1 MKDPVYIIDGS
12 GYIFRA
18 YYAVRPLSSSKGVP
32 TNAVYGFCTM
42 LQKLIK
48 DHHPK
53 YLAITFDT
61 GQKTFRHKLY
71 SEYKAHRPPPPPD
84 LVPQFDL
91 IRRLVDAFDIAQFT
105 QIGFEADD
113 LIGTLAK
120 HATDAG
126 HPVVIVTGDKDMMQL
141 VSPSVTLL
149 DELRASK
156 TGSEM
161 FVTEEG
167 VKNKFGVTP
176 KQVVDVLALMGDSSD
191 NVPGVTGIGE
201 KTAIELIQEY
211 GSMESVL
218 NNAPLMKQKSRR
230 EKLINDSDMARL
242 SKQLVQIDCNVP
254 IDFSLKA
261 LENNG
266 PNLTKLRDLYE
277 ELDFKRLLLE
287 LEAPRIETP
296 QISQESTLPGIAYD
310 AKRVL
315 KAGEIKGDPMLAS
328 YLLNP
333 DAKHDFASLVAQHH
347 ASSFAELNQILENKL
362 HEEGLWSL
370 YKDLE
375 IPLENVLTKME
386 ATGVLIDTELLG
398 HMSLEFETRLRKLEG
413 QAYELAGSTFNLASP
428 KQVAEILFGKLG
440 LESVKKT
447 KTSQSTDAEV
457 LEELSKVHELPKV
470 LLEHRMLSKL
480 KSTYVDALPKLVNP
494 ETGRVHTS
502 FNQAVTATGR
512 LSSSDPNLQNIPI
525 RTEEGRRIR
534 EAFIAP
540 ESCVLISLDYSQIE
554 LRILAHVTGDPV
566 MCEAFLHGQD
576 VHQRTA
582 AEIFEIPLGEV
593 DSNQRRIA
601 KTINF
606 GIIYGMGVYKLSETL
621 DISRQDAQKYLKKYH
636 ERYAR
641 IFSWQQDS
649 LEAARQTGVVT
660 TLLGRRRYI
669 PDIKGQNKML
679 AARAERVAINAP
691 IQGTAADLVKTAMIK
706 VDALLEKEF
715 PAIKMLLQV
724 HDELVLECPENQA
737 DSVAKSVQKAM
748 EQAFTLTVPMKVEYG
763 FAKNWAKAH

>member
-42 LQKLIK
+42 LQKLIR

-84 LVPQFDL
+84 LIPQFDL
-91 IRRLVDAFDIAQFT
+91 IRKLVDAFDIAQFT
-105 QIGFEADD
+105 QIGYEADD

-167 VKNKFGVTP
+167 VKTKFGVTP

-201 KTAIELIQEY
+201 KTAIELVQEY
-211 GSMESVL
+211 GSLESVL

-230 EKLINDSDMARL
+230 EKLLNDSDVARL
-242 SKQLVQIDCNVP
+242 SKQLVQIDCHVP
-254 IDFSLKA
+254 LEFSLKS

-266 PNLTKLRDLYE
+266 PDLTKLRALYE

-287 LEAPRIETP
+287 LEAPVPKT
-296 QISQESTLPGIAYD
+296 QVSSESALPGIAYD
-310 AKRVL
+310 AKKTL

-333 DAKHDFASLVAQHH
+333 DAKHDFASLVAEHH
-347 ASSFAELNQILENKL
+347 ASSFEDLYQKLETKL
-362 HEEGLWSL
+362 QEEGLWSL

-375 IPLENVLTKME
+375 IPLENVLAKME
-386 ATGVLIDTELLG
+386 ATGVLIDTGLLG
-398 HMSLEFETRLRKLEG
+398 QMSTEFETRLRKLESH
-413 QAYELAGSTFNLASP
+413 AYELAGTEFNLASP

-457 LEELSKVHELPKV
+457 LEELSKVHDLPKI

-494 ETGRVHTS
+494 STGRVHTS
-502 FNQAVTATGR
+502 FNQTVTATGR

-540 ESCVLISLDYSQIE
+540 QGCVLISLDYSQIE
-554 LRILAHVTGDPV
+554 LRILAHVTKDPV
-566 MCEAFLHGQD
+566 MLEAFLHEQD

-582 AEIFEIPLGEV
+582 AEIFEIPLDPV
-593 DSNQRRIA
+593 DAHQRRIA

-641 IFSWQQDS
+641 IFQWQQDS

-691 IQGTAADLVKTAMIK
+691 IQGTAADLVKTAMNK
-706 VDALLEKEF
+706 VDFLLEKEF
-715 PAIKMLLQV
+715 PAVKMLLQV

-737 DSVAKSVQKAM
+737 DSVAKSVQKSM
-748 EQAFTLTVPMKVEYG
+748 EQAFMLSVPMKVEYG